1 MAIARRFRITHEEV
15 FGHGAYLVSEVSPV
29 LDFEKSSRETKV
41 QQVDKE
47 TGLLLWSV
55 DALDADPEARKQSKT
70 VSVKFAAPHQPVPPA
85 NASGMPF
92 TPVVLEGLRALP
104 YVDKNGNRV
113 RRPSPRPLWRSRVV
127 HTGVELPALRRQGQA
142 TAGASVLRGWAP
154 GRGPVPLARRPRRRP
169 GRGHQ
174 SIRWRRGRR
183 PGQQW

>member
-1 MAIARRFRITHEEV
+1 MAIARRFRITHDEV

-70 VSVKFAAPHQPVPPA
+70 VSVKFAAPYQPVPPA

-92 TPVVLEGLRALP
+92 TPVVFEGLTALP
-104 YVDKNGNRV
+104 YVDENGTRA
-113 RRPSPRPLWRSRVV
+113 RLAWSFRAESM
-127 HTGVELPALRRQGQA
+127 A
-142 TAGASVLRGWAP
+142 AP
-154 GRGPVPLARRPRRRP
+154 GKPTAVRSAASSSSASGAA
-169 GRGHQ
+169 
-174 SIRWRRGRR
+174 SASAA
-183 PGQQW
+183 

>member
-1 MAIARRFRITHEEV
+1 MAIARRFRITHDQV
-15 FGHGAYLVSEVSPV
+15 FGHGAYLVSEVTPV

-92 TPVVLEGLRALP
+92 TPVVFEGLTALP
-104 YVDKNGNRV
+104 YVDENGTRA
-113 RRPSPRPLWRSRVV
+113 RLAWSFRA
-127 HTGVELPALRRQGQA
+127 EAMA
-142 TAGASVLRGWAP
+142 AP
-154 GRGPVPLARRPRRRP
+154 GEPTAVRSASSSGTSGA
-169 GRGHQ
+169 G
-174 SIRWRRGRR
+174 SASAA
-183 PGQQW
+183 